1 MTHIDWVILRRVG
14 SRVGM
19 AMAVLFGMLMLVESL
34 DSWRFAYLSALGG
47 APLAILGIA
56 SAAASW
62 LIKSLALTVLV
73 GTVIGVI
80 DLQSRRELTVIKSSG
95 LSIWRILRAPTLA
108 VLIGGFA
115 VVLIGEGIV
124 TQINRGL
131 SSSQPGD
138 AAALAP
144 SGGLWLEQSA
154 NGERYVIEAAHVI
167 GKGQQLV
174 DVAIF
179 LTDGAQEGR
188 ILAPQANLV
197 DGAWYFPT
205 ATRYRVELAPEHLT
219 NFSMP
224 TTTTRGDLALKLSS
238 TDDMTFFELA
248 GSLATKVSDPALRS
262 AVATRFLR
270 LLSLPALLVGALF
283 IAFAFTAGYRRASGY
298 GASIIYAIF
307 LGFVVFMI
315 TEMADRAGSA
325 GALDPTLAACGP
337 AFVAIVIGLSVL
349 LYKEDGRA

>member
-1 MTHIDWVILRRVG
+1 MNHIDWVILRRVG
-14 SRVGM
+14 SRVGL
-19 AMAVLFGMLMLVESL
+19 AMLVLFGMLMLVESL
-34 DSWRFAYLSALGG
+34 DSWRFTYLSAVGG
-47 APLAILGIA
+47 APLAVLGIA
-56 SAAASW
+56 SAAATW

-115 VVLIGEGIV
+115 IVLVGEGIV

-131 SSSQPGD
+131 AANQPGD
-138 AAALAP
+138 TASLSP

-154 NGERYVIEAAHVI
+154 NGERYVIEAEHVI
-167 GKGQQLV
+167 GKELQLA
-174 DVAIF
+174 DVTVF

-188 ILAPQANLV
+188 ILAPRANLV
-197 DGAWYFPT
+197 DGAWLLPI

-219 NFSMP
+219 NFTMP
-224 TTTTRGDLALKLSS
+224 TTTTHGDLVLKLRS

-248 GSLATKVSDPALRS
+248 ASLATKVSDPALRS
-262 AVATRFLR
+262 AVATRFFR

-283 IAFAFTAGYRRASGY
+283 IAFAFTAGYRRSSGY
-298 GASIIYAIF
+298 GAPIVYAIF
-307 LGFVVFMI
+307 LGFVVFVI

-325 GALDPTLAACGP
+325 GVLDPTLAACGP
-337 AFVAIVIGLSVL
+337 AFVAIMIGLTVL
-349 LYKEDGRA
+349 LYREDGRA

>member
-14 SRVGM
+14 SRVGL

-47 APLAILGIA
+47 APLAMLGIA

-131 SSSQPGD
+131 SSNQPGD
-138 AAALAP
+138 AAAALAP
-144 SGGLWLEQSA
+144 SGGLWLEQNA
-154 NGERYVIEAAHVI
+154 DGERYVIEAAHVI

-188 ILAPQANLV
+188 ILAPQAILE
-197 DGAWYFPT
+197 DGA
-205 ATRYRVELAPEHLT
+205 
-219 NFSMP
+219 
-224 TTTTRGDLALKLSS
+224 
-238 TDDMTFFELA
+238 
-248 GSLATKVSDPALRS
+248 
-262 AVATRFLR
+262 
-270 LLSLPALLVGALF
+270 
-283 IAFAFTAGYRRASGY
+283 
-298 GASIIYAIF
+298 
-307 LGFVVFMI
+307 
-315 TEMADRAGSA
+315 
-325 GALDPTLAACGP
+325 
-337 AFVAIVIGLSVL
+337 
-349 LYKEDGRA
+349 